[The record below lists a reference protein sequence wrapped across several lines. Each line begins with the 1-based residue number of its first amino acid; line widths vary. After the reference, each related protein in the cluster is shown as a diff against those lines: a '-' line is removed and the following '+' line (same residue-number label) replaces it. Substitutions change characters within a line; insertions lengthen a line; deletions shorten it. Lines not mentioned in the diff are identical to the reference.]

1 MQVFAE
7 TNVAVVRGIDA
18 LNATDSRRLVL
29 LNTDSISVND
39 IGYTIDSIPGVLTL
53 PVMTEACLRHLDE
66 KNGHEKFFM
75 MVEGGNID
83 HGGHGNDAGTII
95 KEVLNFQEAI
105 KVGYDFYLAH
115 PEETLIIITA
125 DHETGGMGLGNNIVG
140 YDLHPHYYDYQKVSK
155 DTFSD
160 YCKAIMKSR
169 RIFEWEDMQEF
180 LTEKLGFWKYVPLTD
195 DQTVALKDSFEKCF
209 KKREGEDQKTLYNNF
224 NEFTTLVFRTLDN
237 FTGIG
242 WTTNGHTG
250 GLVPVYAIGAG
261 AEKFASFSDNT
272 DIPKRIRELVGIK

>member
-1 MQVFAE
+1 
-7 TNVAVVRGIDA
+7 
-18 LNATDSRRLVL
+18 
-29 LNTDSISVND
+29 
-39 IGYTIDSIPGVLTL
+39 
-53 PVMTEACLRHLDE
+53 
-66 KNGHEKFFM
+66 
-75 MVEGGNID
+75 
-83 HGGHGNDAGTII
+83 
-95 KEVLNFQEAI
+95 
-105 KVGYDFYLAH
+105 
-115 PEETLIIITA
+115 
-125 DHETGGMGLGNNIVG
+125 
-140 YDLHPHYYDYQKVSK
+140 
-155 DTFSD
+155 
-160 YCKAIMKSR
+160 MKSR